1 MIRKVDQQKG
11 LLLRIATRQAHG
23 RWSRWTAQFLI
34 LLALSSLGCA
44 RGDWTTEIL
53 TLVDVAGT
61 WEGPFRFGAGATG
74 NERITRWVLQQN
86 GGKVRGE
93 AQGPDGTP
101 AASIEGVVNG
111 EVFRW
116 ELTGPFIRFSA
127 SNLVSGTWRGETTVN
142 GDEMI
147 GRADGHLC
155 PCTFHLRRVDTQATR
170 EKQPQ

>member
-1 MIRKVDQQKG
+1 
-11 LLLRIATRQAHG
+11 
-23 RWSRWTAQFLI
+23 
-34 LLALSSLGCA
+34 
-44 RGDWTTEIL
+44 L

-61 WEGPFRFGAGATG
+61 WEGPFRYGGAAG
-74 NERITRWVLQQN
+74 NERMTRWVLQQN

-93 AQGPDGTP
+93 VQGADGAP
-101 AASIEGVVNG
+101 SAIEGVVNG

-116 ELTGPFIRFSA
+116 ELTGPFIRFSR
-127 SNLVSGTWRGETTVN
+127 SSVVSGTYRGETTVN

-147 GRADGHLC
+147 GRADGYFC